1 MADTN
6 TTNLSLVKPEVGA
19 STDTWGGKINT
30 NLDTVDGIFKADGT
44 GTSVGLNVGSGKTLN
59 VTGTATLPAATT
71 LGGATAVSVSGT
83 QTLTNKTLTSPAITT
98 PTGLVKGDVGLGN
111 VDNTSDAT
119 KNSATATLTN
129 KTLTSPTINTA
140 TISGGTIN
148 NTVIGGT
155 TRAAGSFTT
164 LDANGNVVLGDAT
177 ADTISANGR
186 FNTDVVPSTTNA
198 RDLGTST
205 LQWKQVYATTFT
217 EGVFPVVS
225 QTDIGTAP
233 NQIPLNQYLG
243 NLAYQNADAIAG
255 NLRAGGT
262 ITADTNL
269 AAPLAN
275 VNGVVFPATQVA
287 STNANTLDDYEE
299 GTFTPVLTG
308 STGGTFNFNV
318 ATYTKIGRM
327 VYVRGEIQTSDLGAL
342 SGDVTITG
350 LPFVATG
357 LRGYLV
363 NYSSD
368 LRVDMSEGC
377 YAVIGGGSSVITLK
391 TESQSTT
398 DNTNAWTDARY
409 NKSGGTTVL
418 SNFSGC
424 YEVA

>member
-1 MADTN
+1 MSTIITRIGKGSPLTNVEVDTN
-6 TTNLSLVKPEVGA
+6 FTNLN
-19 STDTWGGKINT
+19 TDK
-30 NLDTVDGIFKADGT
+30 LE
-44 GTSVGLNVGSGKTLN
+44 
-59 VTGTATLPAATT
+59 AATT
-71 LGGATAVSVSGT
+71 A
-83 QTLTNKTLTSPAITT
+83 TLTNKTINLTSNTLVATSAQIAAAVTDETGTGSLVFSASPALTGT
-98 PTGLVKGDVGLGN
+98 PTAPTAAAAT
-111 VDNTSDAT
+111 NTTQLAT
-119 KNSATATLTN
+119 TAHVFAERTNTATLTN
-129 KTLTSPTINTA
+129 KTLTSPTIN
-140 TISGGTIN
+140 GGDI
-148 NTVIGGT
+148 
-155 TRAAGSFTT
+155 
-164 LDANGNVVLGDAT
+164 DAT
-177 ADTISANGR
+177 ALEENNS
-186 FNTDVVPSTTNA
+186 
-198 RDLGTST
+198 
-205 LQWKQVYATTFT
+205 
-217 EGVFPVVS
+217 PVVT

-262 ITADTNL
+262 ITSDTNL

-275 VNGVVFPATQVA
+275 VNGVVFPATQNA
-287 STNANTLDDYEE
+287 SSNANTLDDYEE

-357 LRGYLV
+357 LRAYLV